1 MSDDPIDPR
10 TVLID
15 GKTGEV
21 IGPVPRKARAAKPT
35 FVGQS
40 EKRQPVVKTTVI
52 RRYRGMIGPP
62 ITNRKVPPG
71 PTAEQ
76 MARHLG
82 AAIGKGIRVGR
93 PPIVTVA
100 DFLIKEFIKKMEG
113 K

>member
-1 MSDDPIDPR
+1 MSDDPIDPK

-21 IGPVPRKARAAKPT
+21 IGPVPRKAKTAKPT
-35 FVGQS
+35 FVGQT
-40 EKRQPVVKTTVI
+40 ETRQPVVKTKVV
-52 RRYRGMIGPP
+52 RRYRGMIAPP
-62 ITNRKVPPG
+62 ITNRNPPG

-82 AAIGKGIRVGR
+82 AAIGRGLKRGQ
-93 PPIVTVA
+93 PPIVSLGQ
-100 DFLIKEFIKKMEG
+100 FLINEVIRKMEG